1 MIAEY
6 DKVVTRLT
14 LTGTHQGEFLSMAA
28 TGNEVKVTST
38 WIHRLSENR
47 IVEGREWGEFDRL
60 SMLEQ
65 FGISMDESP
74 NTNKPPAP
82 SLLQMIISF
91 WTSQAIYVTAKF
103 SIADLL

>member
-65 FGISMDESP
+65 FGIWHINGRIPKYKQATRAEPTADDYQ
-74 NTNKPPAP
+74 
-82 SLLQMIISF
+82 LLDISGHLCHR
-91 WTSQAIYVTAKF
+91 QV
-103 SIADLL
+103 